1 MAMIMAVVV
10 AMAVAVIMVIAAAV
24 ASGRASCHVFTDWR
38 SQQPQGQHLFAPDAS
53 TISSEERLHLLGLRK
68 ASGQRCHPR

>member
-1 MAMIMAVVV
+1 MHASA
-10 AMAVAVIMVIAAAV
+10 ATEELVIAAAV
-24 ASGRASCHVFTDWR
+24 ANGRASCHVSTDWR
-38 SQQPQGQHLFAPDAS
+38 SQQPQGQHLFAQDAS

>member
-1 MAMIMAVVV
+1 MRASA
-10 AMAVAVIMVIAAAV
+10 ATAELVIAAAAV
-24 ASGRASCHVFTDWR
+24 ASGRASCHVSTDWQ
-38 SQQPQGQHLFAPDAS
+38 SQQPQGQHLFTQDAS